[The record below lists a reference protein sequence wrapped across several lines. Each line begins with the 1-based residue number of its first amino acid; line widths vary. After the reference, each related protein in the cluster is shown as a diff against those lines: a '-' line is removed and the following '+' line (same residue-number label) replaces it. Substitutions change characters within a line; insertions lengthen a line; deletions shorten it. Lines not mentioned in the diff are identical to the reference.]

1 MYLSKN
7 FTLTEL
13 IKSQTAVRLGI
24 DNNPSS
30 QQIFHLQNLCENVL
44 QKIRDRFE
52 KPVIVSSGFRSIE
65 LCQAIG
71 SSSKSQHA
79 KGQAAD
85 IEVLS
90 VDNKVLADWIKNTL
104 IYDQLILEF
113 YKESDPQSGWIHV
126 SYINDKPRKEALK
139 AFKDKGKTRY
149 FPWS

>member
-24 DNNPSS
+24 DNNPTS

-52 KPVIVSSGFRSIE
+52 KPVIESSGFRSIE

-90 VDNKVLADWIKNTL
+90 VDNKVLADWIKNNL
-104 IYDQLILEF
+104 IFDQLILEF